1 MELGPKHVSLLKRC
15 HSFSSIGYPVVTMS
29 FLIKHQIMHVIRQR
43 QQKKI
48 AEENALYFEILR
60 KALPQEPTK
69 LAEENEKEKG
79 MVEDVSV
86 PVLNSQNQPA
96 DHRDGKPR
104 ISPKATNSSGGS
116 VSGTGGG
123 RNVNRERPPSSSGK
137 HNRWGGSRAHD
148 HRSNS
153 KSQLNSTSD
162 NQTHQ
167 PVQST
172 STVVSPNGELPQPSS
187 AGKVHVVGGK
197 KQLAVKAVPR
207 NNQPSQTAVV
217 PTANN
222 GQDTVKDKVNR
233 RSLSCSPTS
242 VSILIP

>member
-1 MELGPKHVSLLKRC
+1 
-15 HSFSSIGYPVVTMS
+15 MS

-48 AEENALYFEILR
+48 AEENALYFEILQ

-69 LAEENEKEKG
+69 LSEENEKDKG
-79 MVEDVSV
+79 LVDDVSV
-86 PVLNSQNQPA
+86 PVLNSQNQLT

-104 ISPKATNSSGGS
+104 ISPKATSSSGGG
-116 VSGTGGG
+116 VSGSSGGK
-123 RNVNRERPPSSSGK
+123 NMNRERPTSSSGR
-137 HNRWGGSRAHD
+137 HNRWGGSRPHD

-162 NQTHQ
+162 NQNHQ
-167 PVQST
+167 PVQNSST
-172 STVVSPNGELPQPSS
+172 IAAPNGDLPQPSS

-207 NNQPSQTAVV
+207 SNQPSQTAVV
-217 PTANN
+217 PTATN

-233 RSLSCSPTS
+233 RSVSCFP
-242 VSILIP
+242 VSISLYINKDRNILHGKIQLNFFNPHTLGKY